1 MVFVKR
7 RGNYFGAAI
16 FVLTLV
22 WSLMTPLFSGP
33 DEPSNF
39 VRSAAV
45 VRGEWVGEN
54 VVPSPLKSYWT
65 TTVDIDPQFG
75 AANNIPW
82 CFAPFPDR
90 PGCGSR
96 LEDTQVID
104 IPAWTNMGRYPIV
117 SFFISGVGTVF
128 GAQDLSVR
136 AARLMMGLCCSLLLA
151 LSFAAMKNRASS
163 SIGVLLSIVPGTVFL
178 ASTMNPSALEICS
191 AIALWSIMPTVIAD
205 GRSRFNAVTFGV
217 AGALLILTRAIG
229 PVLYIAIVV
238 LSYVATKQRRSLSAI
253 AQQYRGV
260 LVMHGAAVL
269 FAGWWYLK
277 IYSYQTNNLLSEGI
291 PSISLRSQINQAVRH
306 IPTLLDQAVGNFGWL
321 DAPMPRVALLMVCA
335 LYGVVIAA
343 GVVTSSARARVAMIA
358 LCFLIVFVVIILDVN
373 YYAMLRSF
381 GAQGRHIVPL
391 LAGLPI
397 IAATSFAW
405 KRKWEVAATSVW
417 GLVMVWAG
425 LGALR
430 RYTVGINGDNAL
442 DMFADRAWNP
452 IMGFWPTATMLILST
467 LAVVCL
473 FPYSRQSVE

>member
-1 MVFVKR
+1 MKKR
-7 RGNYFGAAI
+7 SMLFGVAI

-45 VRGEWVGEN
+45 VRGEWVGDN

-82 CFAPFPDR
+82 CFAPFSDH

-96 LEDTQVID
+96 LEETQVVD

-136 AARLMMGLCCSLLLA
+136 AARLMMSLACATLIA
-151 LSFAAMKNRASS
+151 LSVAVMKRRATSG
-163 SIGVLLSIVPGTVFL
+163 IGVLLTIIPGTVFL
-178 ASTMNPSALEICS
+178 ASTMNPSALEICA
-191 AIALWSIMPTVIAD
+191 AILLWSVMPTVIVD
-205 GRSRFNAVTFGV
+205 DRTRFNALIFGL

-229 PVLYIAIVV
+229 PVLYVLVVV
-238 LSYVATKQRRSLSAI
+238 LSYFAVTQRRSLASI
-253 AQQYRGV
+253 AHQYREVLAIHGV
-260 LVMHGAAVL
+260 AVL

-291 PSISLRSQINQAVRH
+291 PSISLRNQIEQAVRH

-321 DAPMPRVALLMVCA
+321 DAPMPRIALLIICV

-343 GVVTSSARARVAMIA
+343 GVVASSARARVAMIA
-358 LCFLIVFVVIILDVN
+358 LCLLIVVIVIVLDVN
-373 YYAMLRSF
+373 YYSMLRSF

-391 LAGLPI
+391 IVGLPI
-397 IAATSFAW
+397 IAASACSW
-405 KRKWEVAATSVW
+405 KRKWEVVAASVW

-430 RYTVGINGDNAL
+430 RYTVGINGDNAME
-442 DMFADRAWNP
+442 MFANRAWNP
-452 IMGFWPTATMLILST
+452 VLGFWPTVMMLILST

-473 FPYSRQSVE
+473 FPYSRPASE

>member
-1 MVFVKR
+1 MVFVKQR
-7 RGNYFGAAI
+7 SVYFGVAI
-16 FVLTLV
+16 FALTLV

-45 VRGEWVGEN
+45 VRGDWVGDN
-54 VVPSPLKSYWT
+54 VLPGPIKSYWT

-82 CFAPFPDR
+82 CFAPFSDH

-96 LEDTQVID
+96 LEETQVVD

-136 AARLMMGLCCSLLLA
+136 AARLMMSLACAFLLA
-151 LSFAAMKNRASS
+151 LSVVAMNKRSVS
-163 SIGVLLSIVPGTVFL
+163 SIAVLIAIFPGTVFL
-178 ASTMNPSALEICS
+178 ASAMNPSALEICA
-191 AIALWSIMPTVIAD
+191 AIVLWSIMPAVIAD
-205 GRSRFNAVTFGV
+205 DRTRFNALTFGV
-217 AGALLILTRAIG
+217 AGVLLILTRAIG
-229 PVLYIAIVV
+229 PVLYVLIVA
-238 LSYVATKQRRSLSAI
+238 LSYVAAKQRRSLASI
-253 AQQYRGV
+253 ARQYRSVLAIHGV
-260 LVMHGAAVL
+260 AVL

-291 PSISLRSQINQAVRH
+291 PSISLRSQIDQAVRH

-321 DAPMPRVALLMVCA
+321 DAPMPQIALLIVCA
-335 LYGVVIAA
+335 LYCAVITRGAVA
-343 GVVTSSARARVAMIA
+343 CSVSARVAMIA
-358 LCFLIVFVVIILDVN
+358 LCMTTIGVVIILDVN
-373 YYAMLRSF
+373 YYSMLRSF

-391 LAGLPI
+391 LVGLPV
-397 IAATSFAW
+397 IAATSFVW
-405 KRKWEVAATSVW
+405 KRKWEVGAASVW

-430 RYTVGINGDNAL
+430 RYTVGINGDNAME
-442 DMFADRAWNP
+442 MFANRAWNP
-452 IMGFWPTATMLILST
+452 VLGFWPTVMMLILST

-473 FPYSRQSVE
+473 FPYSRPASE

>member
-7 RGNYFGAAI
+7 RCNYFGAAI

-96 LEDTQVID
+96 LEETQVVD

-128 GAQDLSVR
+128 GTQDLSVR

-151 LSFAAMKNRASS
+151 LSFAVMKNRASS

-178 ASTMNPSALEICS
+178 ASTMNPSALEIC
-191 AIALWSIMPTVIAD
+191 AATLLWSIMPVVIVAD
-205 GRSRFNAVTFGV
+205 RTRFTALIFGL

-229 PVLYIAIVV
+229 PVLYIAIVF
-238 LSYVATKQRRSLSAI
+238 LSYVATKHRRSLVSI
-253 AQQYRGV
+253 AHQYREVLAIHGV
-260 LVMHGAAVL
+260 AVL

-291 PSISLRSQINQAVRH
+291 PSISLRSQIEQAVRH

-321 DAPMPRVALLMVCA
+321 DAPMPRIALLIICV

-343 GVVTSSARARVAMIA
+343 GFVTISVRARVAMIA
-358 LCFLIVFVVIILDVN
+358 LCFLIVFVVIVLDVN
-373 YYAMLRSF
+373 YYSMLRSF

-391 LAGLPI
+391 LVGLPI

-405 KRKWEVAATSVW
+405 KRKWEVAAASVW

-430 RYTVGINGDNAL
+430 RYTVGISGDNAM
-442 DMFADRAWNP
+442 DMFVNRAWNP
-452 IMGFWPTATMLILST
+452 IMGFWPSVIMLISST

-473 FPYSRQSVE
+473 FPYSRPSVE